1 MGGSHGI
8 HIHAQKT
15 TIYLSEIGQVILC
28 DAGKRKIFAAADF
41 MFVAF

>member
-1 MGGSHGI
+1 MNPSVLVYPDTKI
-8 HIHAQKT
+8 

-28 DAGKRKIFAAADF
+28 DAGKRKIFAADF